1 MRVRQPFSFEEIL
14 IFQPSD
20 SFEGSER
27 PNSTTGIL
35 YSAPS
40 AAEMEALL
48 NPAISDEAYVKLLEQ
63 PVAVLYTAPNA
74 SERNAAQE
82 LLTKLQDLPNAW
94 MRVDKVLD
102 FPTSTVNAK
111 FFALQILDK
120 LIRYRWKTL
129 PRETCESIRN
139 YVVNK
144 VIKLA
149 STDVSL
155 SRERIFV
162 SKLNLI
168 LVQIV
173 KQEWPL
179 RWEGFMTEIVGASR
193 NSVSLCEN
201 NMEIL
206 RLLSEEV
213 FEFSTGQ
220 MTQERINQLKDQFN
234 DDFLRVF
241 QLCQYVFDSSG
252 DVGSSRPSL
261 LLVTLRTLEKFLTWI
276 PLGYI
281 FETKLIE
288 TLIDFLPNPPLR
300 HAALRCLSEIG
311 SLSVQKTYD
320 GRFRLLFI
328 SFMKQLVTFLPRDT
342 DIATAY
348 DESDDET
355 QSFVM
360 DLALFFTGFF
370 RTHIMLIKVDVT
382 AEMEEA
388 LRIAHEYLLQISKVS
403 DVEIFKTCLEWW
415 FRLASDIYDNEFPTH
430 SASTRPLALMN
441 TDASVVTKYGMNMGR
456 QVSPIRALFAPIFAD
471 VRTIMISRMAKP
483 EEVLIVE
490 DENGEIVRETTKD
503 TDAIT
508 LYKTMRETLVFLTH
522 LDTTNTEEIMLSKL
536 TRQINNTEWSFQ
548 NLNSLCW
555 AIGSISGA
563 MGEEEERKFLVTV
576 IKELL
581 LLVELKKGK
590 DNKAVVASNIMYV
603 VGQYPRF
610 LRAHWKF
617 LKTVVNKL
625 FEFMHE
631 THPGVQDMACDTFL
645 KISQKCRSKF
655 TVLQPGEARPFI
667 MDILEQLPEII
678 GKLETHQ
685 IHSFYESCGCI
696 VATEPDNNAR
706 HQLIMKLFELPN
718 GSWRQLLFSASCNE
732 EVLRQRDNI
741 KNFTSILRTNSRV
754 ASSLGYSYL
763 IQLEFIY
770 GDMLKVYKHY
780 SGMIQTLASS
790 GGPHAMR
797 TAEARNMRAVKREIL
812 RVIESCIDNSLS
824 KDRKQIRDVII
835 EPLKDHVLVD
845 YYNSLPDAREPAVLS
860 LFSSIVSYM
869 RGDLPQAAINMIFK
883 SLFGVTLDMI
893 KNNFE
898 DYPDARIN
906 LFLLLRSINQH
917 NFCSLFALDEHPT
930 LAEKEFRV
938 IINAINWALK
948 HTERTVAETGLQIL
962 LEMLQN
968 VDSSPFANYFYK
980 SYFKVVLNDILSV
993 LTDTFHRPGF
1003 RLHAIIL
1010 MHLIS
1015 AICSSNVTEPIWD
1028 EKDPSEASLATAHGT
1043 TPPSNAIFLQNHLL
1057 KILKE
1062 AFPNLTDTQVSDVVK
1077 GMLSGADEKTF
1088 KGHLRDFLVQ
1098 TKEFSV
1104 GDNTDLYDEEK
1115 QARMAEQA
1123 KAEAERLARTPGLIA
1138 PTAMKGDSG
1147 MKS

>member
-1 MRVRQPFSFEEIL
+1 
-14 IFQPSD
+14 
-20 SFEGSER
+20 
-27 PNSTTGIL
+27 
-35 YSAPS
+35 
-40 AAEMEALL
+40 MEALL

-63 PVAVLYTAPNA
+63 PVNVLYTAPNA

-102 FPTSTVNAK
+102 FPSSSVNAK

-144 VIKLA
+144 VIKLS
-149 STDVSL
+149 STDDSL

-173 KQEWPL
+173 KQEWPH
-179 RWEGFMTEIVGASR
+179 RWESFMGEIVGASR
-193 NSVSLCEN
+193 NSISLCEN

-220 MTQERINQLKDQFN
+220 MTQEKINQLKDQFN

-241 QLCQYVFDSSG
+241 QLCQYVFDSSR

-281 FETKLIE
+281 FETQLIE
-288 TLIDFLPNPPLR
+288 TLVSFLPNPPLR

-311 SLSVQKTYD
+311 SLSVQGRYD
-320 GRFRLLFI
+320 GRFRVLFI
-328 SFMKQLVTFLPRDT
+328 SFMKQLVSFLPRDT
-342 DIATAY
+342 DIASAY

-370 RTHIMLIKVDVT
+370 RTHIDLIKTDVS
-382 AEMEEA
+382 AEMQEA
-388 LRIAHEYLLQISKVS
+388 LRISHEYLLQISKVS
-403 DVEIFKTCLEWW
+403 DVEVFKTCLEWW
-415 FRLASDIYDNEFPTH
+415 FRLASDIYDNEFP
-430 SASTRPLALMN
+430 SDSLSTRPLLLTSSPDGTYAM
-441 TDASVVTKYGMNMGR
+441 SQGH
-456 QVSPIRALFAPIFAD
+456 QVSPRRAFFAPIFAE
-471 VRTIMISRMAKP
+471 VRAVMISRMAKP

-490 DENGEIVRETTKD
+490 DENGDIVRETTKD

-522 LDTTNTEEIMLSKL
+522 LDTTNTEEIMLAKL
-536 TRQINNTEWSFQ
+536 TRQINQSEWSFQ
-548 NLNSLCW
+548 NLNALCW

-563 MGEEEERKFLVTV
+563 MGEEDERKFLVTV

-645 KISQKCRSKF
+645 KISQKCRNKF
-655 TVLQPGEARPFI
+655 TVLQPGETRPFI
-667 MDILEQLPEII
+667 VDILEQLPEII

-696 VATEPDNNAR
+696 VATESDPQAR
-706 HQLIMKLFELPN
+706 NQLIMKLFELPN
-718 GSWRQLLFSASCNE
+718 GSWRQLLFSAACNE

-741 KNFTSILRTNSRV
+741 KNFSSILRTNSRV
-754 ASSLGYSYL
+754 ASSLGSPYL
-763 IQLEFIY
+763 VQLEFIFA
-770 GDMLKVYKHY
+770 DMLKVYKHY
-780 SGMIQTLASS
+780 SGMIQTLAST

-812 RVIESCIDNSLS
+812 RVFESCIDTSLE
-824 KDRKQIRDVII
+824 KDRKQIRDAII
-835 EPLKDHVLVD
+835 EPLKDHVLVN
-845 YYNSLPDAREPAVLS
+845 YHNSFPDAREPAVLS
-860 LFSSIVSYM
+860 LFSSIVKYM
-869 RGDLPQAAINMIFK
+869 KGDLPQAAITIIFK

-917 NFCSLFALDEHPT
+917 NFCSLFALDESPSH
-930 LAEKEFRV
+930 AEEEFRV

-948 HTERTVAETGLQIL
+948 HTERNVAETGLQIL
-962 LEMLQN
+962 LEMLRN

-980 SYFKVVLNDILSV
+980 TYFKVVLNDILSV

-1003 RLHAIIL
+1003 KLHAQIL
-1010 MHLIS
+1010 MHLIG

-1028 EKDPSEASLATAHGT
+1028 EKDPAEIHLASGNGSA
-1043 TPPSNAIFLQNHLL
+1043 PPSNALFLQNHLL

-1062 AFPNLTDTQVSDVVK
+1062 AFPNLTDVQVADVVK
-1077 GMLSGADEKTF
+1077 GMFSGADEKTF

-1115 QARMAEQA
+1115 QAILAEQA

-1138 PTAMKGDSG
+1138 PTSMRGEDGMKG
-1147 MKS
+1147 